1 MSDLPKGNEESVRY
15 PDLAMAQT
23 LFEYEQELKN
33 GANGAVQKESVLK
46 SIEASDMAP
55 FYEACCDKYK
65 WAKDESKLESMR
77 YVFLV
82 SFAYSLDF
90 SRKLTILIS
99 SEIPSESQTF

>member
-1 MSDLPKGNEESVRY
+1 MSDLPKGNEESVKY
-15 PDLAMAQT
+15 PDLAIAQT
-23 LFEYEQELKN
+23 LFEYEQDLKN

-77 YVFLV
+77 CVFSSHLPT
-82 SFAYSLDF
+82 F
-90 SRKLTILIS
+90 SNFPRKLTILIS
-99 SEIPSESQTF
+99 SEIPSESHTF